1 MNCILMNEFNFF
13 RERYSDA
20 KIKNDY
26 LLSMIV
32 RYNEEFLLCK
42 EERCKE
48 EADDDN
54 DIAYV

>member
-1 MNCILMNEFNFF
+1 MNEFNFF